1 MGATR
6 GAIMRIFL
14 ITGAAIGVVGT
25 LAGFVLGLLV
35 ASTSRTIRAVH
46 LAD

>member
-6 GAIMRIFL
+6 GAVMRIFL

-25 LAGFVLGLLV
+25 MVGFVLGCWCRHNV
-35 ASTSRTIRAVH
+35 ETIRAV
-46 LAD
+46 LSR

>member
-6 GAIMRIFL
+6 GSVLRIFL

-25 LAGFVLGLLV
+25 LAGFIARCRRRLNIEKIQEPPG
-35 ASTSRTIRAVH
+35 
-46 LAD
+46 